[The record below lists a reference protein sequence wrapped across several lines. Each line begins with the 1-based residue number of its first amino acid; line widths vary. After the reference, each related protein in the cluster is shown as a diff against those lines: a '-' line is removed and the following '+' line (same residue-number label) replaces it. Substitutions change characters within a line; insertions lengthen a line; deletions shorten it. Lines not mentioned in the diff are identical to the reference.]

1 MKKGNGYFWN
11 SAAGILNAGEAVI
24 LSMAVTRTTG
34 LADAGVLSMAFA
46 AGNLLMTIG
55 KFGVRSYQS
64 TDAEQLFSFSD
75 YFWAR
80 IVTVVLMAAA
90 GLLYV
95 FYCVQDK
102 GYSGKKAAVILSFC
116 FIYVVESLE
125 DVFWGLYQQ
134 KRSLDTGAK
143 LFIVRW
149 ACILSVCILSLYIT
163 KDLCMASILGAA
175 AGLAAFCIWNPLLFA
190 GFEEKILCVRFQNV
204 KQVLQQCF
212 PLFAASFMTIYVT
225 NAPKYAIDRCLTEE
239 VQACYGFVAMPV
251 FVIELLNAFLYQPLL
266 VPMALEW
273 KERRLDRLR
282 FRVKKQCLILPGV
295 SGVCLLGAYFFGIPV
310 LSALYNTDL
319 RAYKPEMMVLLL
331 GGAMFAY
338 AGYFSVLLTIMRK
351 QRVIMAGYA
360 VISVLSFVMS
370 DGLVR
375 RAGVMGAAV
384 LYMLLMTVLAGSLG
398 AAVRC
403 GLQTGSHLCLR
414 K

>member
-1 MKKGNGYFWN
+1 MKNGNGYFWN
-11 SAAGILNAGEAVI
+11 SAAGILNAGEAVV

-46 AGNLLMTIG
+46 AGNLMMTIG

-64 TDAEQLFSFSD
+64 TDAEELFSFSD

-80 IVTVVLMAAA
+80 IVTIVLMAAA
-90 GLLYV
+90 SLLYV
-95 FYCVQDK
+95 FYCVQEK

-116 FIYVVESLE
+116 FIYMVESLE

-134 KRSLDTGAK
+134 KHALDAGAK
-143 LFIVRW
+143 LFIFRW
-149 ACILSVCILSLYIT
+149 VCILTVCILSLHLT
-163 KDLCMASILGAA
+163 KDLCMASVLGAA
-175 AGLAAFCIWNPLLFA
+175 AGLTAFCLWNPLLFC
-190 GFEEKILCVRFQNV
+190 GFGEKILYVRTKNV
-204 KQVLQQCF
+204 KRVLQQCF

-266 VPMALEW
+266 VCMAMEW
-273 KERRLDRLR
+273 KSRRLDSLRL
-282 FRVKKQCLILPGV
+282 RVKKQCLLLPGV

-310 LSALYNTDL
+310 LSALYKTDL
-319 RAYKPEMMVLLL
+319 RAYKPEMLLL
-331 GGAMFAY
+331 LSGGAMFAY

-351 QRVIMAGYA
+351 QKVIMAAYA
-360 VISVLSFVMS
+360 VILVLSFVLS

-403 GLQTGSHLCLR
+403 GMR
-414 K
+414 NAY